1 MIFAPLENCS
11 DVRDS
16 DARTVEGSKIKSTE
30 ESINVSTGM
39 EPGQK
44 VGEKGEKEKEG
55 EEGKGEGK
63 GTSIADGEEGGINL
77 TPISPAPQQPSDGG
91 WTLDLASTIEF
102 KESSQRDLQFWDAV
116 AARKNKSKNKR
127 SRKYSSTPNRE
138 GQFSISD
145 EMGRSNDSDSGSFL
159 KVSSSEMRNL
169 GHGLGPVPLGKIHI
183 FTIILPIFVLL
194 YFIFHFLF
202 SPNPEPFVTFPLFS
216 PFFPWIGS
224 RKSRSIFLTSC

>member
-11 DVRDS
+11 DVRDNVRDS
-16 DARTVEGSKIKSTE
+16 DARTVESKIKSTE
-30 ESINVSTGM
+30 ESISVSTGM

-44 VGEKGEKEKEG
+44 AGEKDKEG
-55 EEGKGEGK
+55 EEGKGEGEGKGKGK
-63 GTSIADGEEGGINL
+63 GTGTGTGISIVDGEEGGINL

-145 EMGRSNDSDSGSFL
+145 EMGRSNDSDSGSFH

-169 GHGLGPVPLGKIHI
+169 GHGLGPVPLGKIYV
-183 FTIILPIFVLL
+183 FTIILHLIVLFCFVLFCFVL
-194 YFIFHFLF
+194 FCFVSILF
-202 SPNPEPFVTFPLFS
+202 SILIYPVY
-216 PFFPWIGS
+216 
-224 RKSRSIFLTSC
+224 TSV

>member
-1 MIFAPLENCS
+1 LIFAPLENCS
-11 DVRDS
+11 DVRDNVRDS
-16 DARTVEGSKIKSTE
+16 DARTVESKIRSTE
-30 ESINVSTGM
+30 ESMSVSTGM

-44 VGEKGEKEKEG
+44 AGEKGEKDKEG
-55 EEGKGEGK
+55 EEGKGERDGEGKGKGEGK
-63 GTSIADGEEGGINL
+63 GTSIVDGEEGGINL

-169 GHGLGPVPLGKIHI
+169 GHGLGPVPLGKIYV
-183 FTIILPIFVLL
+183 FTIILPLIILFCFVL
-194 YFIFHFLF
+194 FSTSFSILF
-202 SPNPEPFVTFPLFS
+202 SILIYPV
-216 PFFPWIGS
+216 
-224 RKSRSIFLTSC
+224 

>member
-11 DVRDS
+11 DVRDNVRDS
-16 DARTVEGSKIKSTE
+16 DVRTVEESKIKSTE
-30 ESINVSTGM
+30 ESMNVSTGM

-44 VGEKGEKEKEG
+44 AGEKGEKDREG

-63 GTSIADGEEGGINL
+63 GKGKGTGTGTSIVDGEEGGINL

-183 FTIILPIFVLL
+183 FTIILP
-194 YFIFHFLF
+194 
-202 SPNPEPFVTFPLFS
+202 
-216 PFFPWIGS
+216 
-224 RKSRSIFLTSC
+224 